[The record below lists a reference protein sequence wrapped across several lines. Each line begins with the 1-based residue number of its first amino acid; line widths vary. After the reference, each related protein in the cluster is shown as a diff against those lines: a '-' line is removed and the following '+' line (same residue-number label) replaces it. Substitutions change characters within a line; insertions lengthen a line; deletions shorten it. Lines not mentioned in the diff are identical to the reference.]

1 MKKDINDVWINV
13 IERKYGIKI
22 SNIKN
27 ATEDKYIAYLY
38 SFDGEIIGLW
48 NTGEGFP
55 YGIVEVQLLNENYEV
70 KEILG
75 EELVWM
81 ENKKIKIKL
90 KSPER
95 IKVFINIVGK
105 FKSDVDIMTDKTII
119 DAKSIIGI
127 FALDLTSDVYVR
139 IISDDIAERRK
150 FEAEMENFRWD
161 KCVISRFI
169 EDMRKFEV

>member
-1 MKKDINDVWINV
+1 
-13 IERKYGIKI
+13 
-22 SNIKN
+22 
-27 ATEDKYIAYLY
+27 
-38 SFDGEIIGLW
+38 
-48 NTGEGFP
+48 
-55 YGIVEVQLLNENYEV
+55 
-70 KEILG
+70 
-75 EELVWM
+75 M

-150 FEAEMENFRWD
+150 FEAEMENFR
-161 KCVISRFI
+161 
-169 EDMRKFEV
+169 

>member
-1 MKKDINDVWINV
+1 MK
-13 IERKYGIKI
+13 
-22 SNIKN
+22 
-27 ATEDKYIAYLY
+27 
-38 SFDGEIIGLW
+38 
-48 NTGEGFP
+48 
-55 YGIVEVQLLNENYEV
+55 
-70 KEILG
+70 
-75 EELVWM
+75 
-81 ENKKIKIKL
+81 NKKIKIKL

-150 FEAEMENFRWD
+150 FEAEMENFR
-161 KCVISRFI
+161 
-169 EDMRKFEV
+169 